1 MYFDIMHMV
10 RKVMLEKPWPPVA
23 LGTGGPAPQEWE
35 GFSFSNI
42 TLRNFT
48 LPKKQKLTF
57 WVSSF

>member
-1 MYFDIMHMV
+1 MAARGLV
-10 RKVMLEKPWPPVA
+10 KE
-23 LGTGGPAPQEWE
+23 GPAPQEWE

-57 WVSSF
+57 WVSPLFYDELPGQAGNDIKS